1 MVDKVWYIVGLSLIL
16 CRCRSKLYLPSV
28 NVRVSL
34 LELQIFLVQIASG
47 RLRREMFVLLRL
59 IGVAVGFAGLL
70 RGLRKSIDG
79 VGKARTYYGVPI
91 SELLLSYLE
100 ITMTSLLAVVCNRSL
115 LILYEYRDLT
125 S

>member
-1 MVDKVWYIVGLSLIL
+1 MVDKVWYTVGLSLIL

-34 LELQIFLVQIASG
+34 LELQILLVQIASG
-47 RLRREMFVLLRL
+47 RLRREIFVLLRL

-79 VGKARTYYGVPI
+79 AEKARTYYGVPI
-91 SELLLSYLE
+91 SELLLSYSE
-100 ITMTSLLAVVCNRSL
+100 ITMMSLLAVVCNRSL